1 MPFEKGHKRLGGKAK
16 GSQHK
21 HTKELKDMIRNA
33 LDKVGGIKYLMKQA
47 KDNPTAFMTLIGKT
61 LPLDV
66 NAKGD
71 MAIKVEIV
79 RFGGTDNTPSG
90 K

>member
-1 MPFEKGHKRLGGKAK
+1 MPFKKGHKKVGGNKK

-21 HTKELKDMIRNA
+21 HTKELKEMIRNA
-33 LDKVGGIKYLMKQA
+33 LDKVGGEAYLMKQA

-66 NAKGD
+66 NAKAD

-79 RFGGTDNTPSG
+79 RFGANHTPAG
-90 K
+90 Q

>member
-1 MPFEKGHKRLGGKAK
+1 MAFQKGHKRVGGKKK

-33 LDKVGGIKYLMKQA
+33 LDKMGGEKYLMKQA
-47 KDNPTAFMTLIGKT
+47 KDNPNAFLTLVGKT

-66 NAKGD
+66 NAKAD

-79 RFGGTDNTPSG
+79 RFGGNNTPTG